1 MVPETVAPEAG
12 EVMETVGGVVSPV
25 LLTVTETAELVALL
39 PAVSMATAVR
49 ECLPLISVAV
59 LRDTEYGAL
68 VSRAPRFEPST
79 WNCTLATATLSE
91 ALAVTVMVPETVAP
105 EAGEVMETL
114 GGVVSALFT
123 VMETAELVAL
133 LPAVSMATAVRE
145 CLPLVSVPVLRDAE

>member
-12 EVMETVGGVVSPV
+12 EVMETLGGVVSV
-25 LLTVTETAELVALL
+25 LLTVMETTELVALL

-49 ECLPLISVAV
+49 ECLPLVSVPV
-59 LRDTEYGAL
+59 LRDAEYGTL
-68 VSRAPRFEPST
+68 VLRAPKFEPST
-79 WNCTLATATLSE
+79 WNCTLAIATLSE

-114 GGVVSALFT
+114 GGVVSVLLT
-123 VMETAELVAL
+123 VMETTELVAL